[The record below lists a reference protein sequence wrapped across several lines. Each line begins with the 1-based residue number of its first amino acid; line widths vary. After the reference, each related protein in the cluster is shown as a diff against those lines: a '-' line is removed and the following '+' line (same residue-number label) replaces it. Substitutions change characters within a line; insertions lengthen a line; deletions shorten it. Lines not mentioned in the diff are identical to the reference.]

1 VDGEAAVVA
10 GSTDQPVFLT
20 GATGFIGGRL
30 AAALHGR
37 GYRLRCLVRRPER
50 AGALAALGA
59 ELIVGDVAD
68 ATAMMHGVTGAMAA
82 IHVAG
87 RYELGVVDVAVMER
101 VNVEGTRVFLAACR
115 RAGVPR
121 AIHVSSIVALGPV
134 AEGVPEGDDTSRYSG
149 PYPAVYHRTKT
160 EAHAL
165 AVAAQQQGLPLI
177 IACPA
182 FVYGPGDEG
191 PAGQYIA
198 DVLRHRLPG
207 LSTKPT
213 HFSYVHVDDVVAG
226 MIAAMERGRDGATY
240 VLGGEY
246 ADVNR
251 YTAMVAKI
259 AGTWVPPL
267 RVPPFM
273 IRLTGQAM
281 DAVTR
286 LTGWRMPLS
295 RELAAAGG
303 GGERWLHSYA
313 RSTQDL
319 GYSPRPLAEGLPE
332 AVHDVKAQLS
342 G

>member
-1 VDGEAAVVA
+1 MVTGP
-10 GSTDQPVFLT
+10 TDPPVFLT

-30 AAALHGR
+30 AVALHARGR
-37 GYRLRCLVRRPER
+37 RLRCLVRRPER
-50 AGALAALGA
+50 AATLAALGA

-68 ATAMMHGVTGAMAA
+68 PAAMAQGVNGVAVA

-87 RYELGVVDVAVMER
+87 QYDLGIVDIAAMER
-101 VNVEGTRVFLAACR
+101 VNVEGTRVFLDACR
-115 RAGVPR
+115 NAGVPR
-121 AIHVSSIVALGPV
+121 AIHVSSTVALGPV
-134 AEGVPEGDDTSRYSG
+134 PDGVAEGDETSRYSG

-160 EAHAL
+160 EAHHR
-165 AVAAQQQGLPLI
+165 AVQAQQQGLPLI
-177 IACPA
+177 IVCPA

-191 PAGQYIA
+191 PAGRYIA

-213 HFSYVHVDDVVAG
+213 HFSYVHVDDVVDG
-226 MIAAMERGRDGATY
+226 MIAAIEKGHVGATY

-251 YTAMVAKI
+251 YSAMVAAI
-259 AGTWVPPL
+259 AGTWLSPL
-267 RVPPFM
+267 RVPPAM
-273 IRLTGQAM
+273 IRLTGSGFDM
-281 DAVTR
+281 VTR
-286 LTGWRMPLS
+286 LTGWRMPVS

-303 GGERWLHSYA
+303 SGERWLHSHA
-313 RSTQDL
+313 RSTRDL

-332 AVHDVKAQLS
+332 TVHDVKAQLS

>member
-1 VDGEAAVVA
+1 MVTGQ
-10 GSTDQPVFLT
+10 TDPPVFLT

-30 AAALHGR
+30 AEALHARGR
-37 GYRLRCLVRRPER
+37 RLRCLVRRPER

-59 ELIVGDVAD
+59 ELIVGEVAD
-68 ATAMMHGVTGAMAA
+68 PAAMAQGVNGVTVA

-87 RYELGVVDVAVMER
+87 QYDLGIVDVAAMER
-101 VNVEGTRVFLAACR
+101 VNVEGTRTFLDACR
-115 RAGVPR
+115 NAGVQR
-121 AIHVSSIVALGPV
+121 AIHVSSTVALGPV
-134 AEGVPEGDDTSRYSG
+134 PDGVTEGDETSRYSG

-160 EAHAL
+160 EAHHL
-165 AVAAQQQGLPLI
+165 AVEAQQQGLPLI
-177 IACPA
+177 IVCPA

-191 PAGQYIA
+191 PAGRYIA

-213 HFSYVHVDDVVAG
+213 HFSYVHVDDVVDG
-226 MIAAMERGRDGATY
+226 MIAAIENGHHGATY

-251 YTAMVAKI
+251 YTAMVAAM
-259 AGTWVPPL
+259 AGTWVSPL
-267 RVPPFM
+267 RVPPAM
-273 IRLTGQAM
+273 IRLTGRLFDVASQ
-281 DAVTR
+281 
-286 LTGWRMPLS
+286 LTGWRMPIS

-303 GGERWLHSYA
+303 GGERWLHSHA

>member
-1 VDGEAAVVA
+1 MVTGQ
-10 GSTDQPVFLT
+10 TDPPVFLT

-30 AAALHGR
+30 ALALHARGR
-37 GYRLRCLVRRPER
+37 RLRCLVRRPER

-68 ATAMMHGVTGAMAA
+68 PAAMAQGVNGVAVA

-87 RYELGVVDVAVMER
+87 QYDLGIVDIAAMER
-101 VNVEGTRVFLAACR
+101 VNVEGTRVFLDACR
-115 RAGVPR
+115 NAGVPR
-121 AIHVSSIVALGPV
+121 AIHVSSTVALGPV
-134 AEGVPEGDDTSRYSG
+134 PDGVAEGDETSRYNG

-160 EAHAL
+160 EAHQL
-165 AVAAQQQGLPLI
+165 AVEAQQQGLPLI
-177 IACPA
+177 IVCPA

-191 PAGQYIA
+191 PAGRYIA

-226 MIAAMERGRDGATY
+226 MIAAIEKGHDGATY

-251 YTAMVAKI
+251 YTAMVATM
-259 AGTWVPPL
+259 AGTWVSPL
-267 RVPPFM
+267 RVPPAM
-273 IRLTGQAM
+273 IRLTGRLF
-281 DAVTR
+281 DVVTR
-286 LTGWRMPLS
+286 LAGWRMPLS

-303 GGERWLHSYA
+303 GGERWLHSHA

-332 AVHDVKAQLS
+332 TVHDVKAQLS